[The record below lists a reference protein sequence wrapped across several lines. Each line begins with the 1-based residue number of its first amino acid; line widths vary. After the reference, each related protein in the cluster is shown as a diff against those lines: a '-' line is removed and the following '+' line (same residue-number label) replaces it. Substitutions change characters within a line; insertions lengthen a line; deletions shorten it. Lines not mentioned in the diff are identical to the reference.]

1 MKVLAVECS
10 ATPASC
16 AVVEDGKILAQSA
29 THVGLTHSQTLLPM
43 IAHMLD
49 DAALS
54 MKDIDAIAIANGPGS
69 FTGVRIGVAAVK
81 GLAFAED
88 KPCIGVSTLAAM
100 ARRIEGFPFSGTI
113 CAAMDARCQQVY
125 TACFA
130 CEDGVIT
137 RLTEDEALPLATLKE
152 RLAAVKGTI
161 LLVGDGA
168 ELCHR
173 FMTDAGVPTRLA
185 PPAWRYQQADGV
197 AAEAMHQESVSP
209 ESLLPTY
216 LRLPQAERELRARQA
231 KQG

>member
-1 MKVLAVECS
+1 MQLPAADTASLCS
-10 ATPASC
+10 FFFPW
-16 AVVEDGKILAQSA
+16 
-29 THVGLTHSQTLLPM
+29 LLLLN
-43 IAHMLD
+43 IW
-49 DAALS
+49 
-54 MKDIDAIAIANGPGS
+54 
-69 FTGVRIGVAAVK
+69 
-81 GLAFAED
+81 
-88 KPCIGVSTLAAM
+88 
-100 ARRIEGFPFSGTI
+100 
-113 CAAMDARCQQVY
+113 QVY

-130 CEDGVIT
+130 CEDGAIT

-152 RLAAVKGTI
+152 RLAAIDSTI

-173 FMTDAGVPTRLA
+173 FMTQAGVPTRLA

-231 KQG
+231 KPG